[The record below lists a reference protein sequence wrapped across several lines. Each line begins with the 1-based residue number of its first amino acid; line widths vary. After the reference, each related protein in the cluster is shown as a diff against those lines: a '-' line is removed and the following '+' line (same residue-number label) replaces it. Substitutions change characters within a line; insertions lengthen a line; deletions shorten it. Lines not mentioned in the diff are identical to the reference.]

1 MCDKRVRDSKRAHA
15 DCFHILWTISTR
27 LWCASARSSRS
38 FASIVFVCAGWN
50 SKTITPAV
58 PYSWVATAFRMEML
72 LCAVLCCATVISCSL
87 WWWCD
92 GDAVF
97 TVAYA
102 QWLSETAT
110 LSIWSD
116 WIKHA
121 SARWAHLTRAYTVR
135 WDSNDRRE
143 KIAELAVLRIKG
155 HCSVLMQCVFVFEH
169 FKCKHKE
176 P

>member
-72 LCAVLCCATVISCSL
+72 LCAKLCCAVLCHCHFL
-87 WWWCD
+87 FALVVVWWWCRFYRGIRTMTEWD
-92 GDAVF
+92 GYIINLKWLDKACKRTLGTPYSCIYRKVRFERQKGKNRRAGCFANKRALFGADAVC
-97 TVAYA
+97 VCV
-102 QWLSETAT
+102 
-110 LSIWSD
+110 
-116 WIKHA
+116 
-121 SARWAHLTRAYTVR
+121 WA
-135 WDSNDRRE
+135 
-143 KIAELAVLRIKG
+143 
-155 HCSVLMQCVFVFEH
+155 F
-169 FKCKHKE
+169 
-176 P
+176 